1 MADQEHKI
9 DSLTAVIGEL
19 AKRMQKKYGDE
30 ALDVFVPILKEY
42 GFHAG
47 TRLAKKMADRDFP
60 DRVAGWLEPLIK
72 SGLSEV
78 VEHDPTHVTI
88 RGRACPLNLEGTNR
102 ALCDAC
108 MAIDQGLVSA
118 LAENEISLRIEQSM
132 ARGDNACVVHFS
144 V

>member
-1 MADQEHKI
+1 MADKEYKI

-19 AKRMQKKYGDE
+19 AKQMQKKYGDE
-30 ALDVFVPILKEY
+30 ALDVFTPILKEY

-47 TRLAKKMADRDFP
+47 KRLTKKMVDRDFP
-60 DRVAGWLEPLIK
+60 DRVAGWLEPLI
-72 SGLSEV
+72 SAGLSEV
-78 VEHDPTHVTI
+78 VERDQTHVTI
-88 RGRACPLNLEGTNR
+88 RGTACPLNLEATNR

-118 LAENEISLRIEQSM
+118 LAENEVTLSIEQSM
-132 ARGDNACVVHFS
+132 ARGDKSCVVHFS

>member
-1 MADQEHKI
+1 MADKEYKI

-19 AKRMQKKYGDE
+19 AKQMQQKYGDE
-30 ALDVFVPILKEY
+30 ALAVFTPILQEY
-42 GFHAG
+42 GRHAG
-47 TRLAKKMADRDFP
+47 KRMTKKMADRDFP
-60 DRVAGWLEPLIK
+60 DRVAGWLEPLVS

-78 VEHDPTHVTI
+78 VERNPTHVTI
-88 RGRACPLNLEGTNR
+88 RGTACPLNLEGTNR

-118 LAENEISLRIEQSM
+118 LAEDEITLTIEQSM
-132 ARGDNACVVHFS
+132 ARGDNSCVVHFT